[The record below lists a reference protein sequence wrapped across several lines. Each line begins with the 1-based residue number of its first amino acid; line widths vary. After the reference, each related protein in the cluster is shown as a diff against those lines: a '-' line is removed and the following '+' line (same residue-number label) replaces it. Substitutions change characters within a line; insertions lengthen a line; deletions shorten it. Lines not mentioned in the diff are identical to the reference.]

1 MHLPPSIDALRDR
14 LQSGILAAFPD
25 ALVNGAAAP
34 RLPNNLSVAFAGLPS
49 DALLMRLDL
58 DGIAASA
65 GSACAAGSLEPSHVT
80 AALGLD
86 EERRLGVI
94 RFSLGRQTS
103 AEEIDEVLR
112 RLPRAVSDVRLPLS
126 V

>member
-1 MHLPPSIDALRDR
+1 
-14 LQSGILAAFPD
+14 
-25 ALVNGAAAP
+25 
-34 RLPNNLSVAFAGLPS
+34 
-49 DALLMRLDL
+49 
-58 DGIAASA
+58 
-65 GSACAAGSLEPSHVT
+65 VT

-103 AEEIDEVLR
+103 AAEIDEVLR